1 MTDTTR
7 FRLERDGDVALVRI
21 ANGDDRPTVFS
32 RGAMESLLAVLDELE
47 QDDWRACVITGEPG
61 FFAAGADI
69 DEFPGITRDRAVEGS
84 RAGHELFGRVRALPF
99 PTVAAVNGVCLGGGV
114 ELALHC
120 DARVIAADVRAFALP
135 EVFLGIIP
143 GWGGTQLVPRLV
155 PPETAVKFVVENP
168 LRQNRMLN
176 AEKALEYGLV
186 DRVSEPG
193 RLVEDAVALAAAL
206 PERAAPDVSELDVV
220 IRKARSR
227 VDDVVHGATPAPYRA
242 LDLIA
247 GSARWS
253 LEEGY
258 RAEEE
263 AIGDL
268 LPGRQAQ
275 ASIYAFDVVERRAKR
290 GVGVPRVEP
299 RGVASVGFVGAGLM
313 ATQIATLFAKRLR
326 VPLVLRDV
334 EDAIV
339 EDAIGTISAQVEGAE
354 LSGGTSWD
362 GFADC
367 DVVLEAVVERMD
379 VKRQVFA
386 ELREIVAPEC
396 VLATNTSS
404 LSVAE
409 MGADVGMH
417 FFNPVA
423 VMPLVELVR
432 TDETDDQKLATA
444 WHVTQAL
451 RKRAV
456 IVGDTPGFVV
466 NRILTRMT
474 SVLMDALEHGNTIEE
489 TDEALLG
496 LGMPMAPSVLLQM
509 VGPRVAWH
517 TLETMHAAFPDRFP
531 LSPTLRNLAEGKD
544 EVVVVEERPR
554 SVEEIREAALEAV
567 ADEVKRLLDERVVGE
582 AADVD
587 ACLLLGAGWPF
598 FMGGVTKYLDQV
610 GISERLFGRPLAD
623 SGAPA
628 RA

>member
-1 MTDTTR
+1 VSDTH
-7 FRLERDGDVALVRI
+7 FQLERDGDVAIVRI
-21 ANGDDRPTVFS
+21 ENDDDRPTVFS
-32 RGAMESLLAVLDELE
+32 RGAMESLADVLAQLE
-47 QDDWRACVITGEPG
+47 AGDFRACVITGKPG

-69 DEFPGITRDRAVEGS
+69 DEFPGITRERAVEGS
-84 RAGHELFGRVRALPF
+84 RAGHELFARVRALPF
-99 PTVAAVNGVCLGGGV
+99 PTVAGINGVCLGGGV

-143 GWGGTQLVPRLV
+143 AWGGTQLVPRLV

-186 DRVSEPG
+186 DGVADPK
-193 RLVEDAVALAAAL
+193 RLLDEAVALATSV
-206 PERAAPDVSELDVV
+206 PKREAPDMSEVEEV

-247 GSARWS
+247 GVARWS
-253 LEEGY
+253 LEDGY

-263 AIGDL
+263 AIGEL

-275 ASIYAFDVVERRAKR
+275 ASIYAFNVVERRAKR
-290 GVGVPRVEP
+290 GPGVPRVEA
-299 RGVASVGFVGAGLM
+299 RAVRKVGFVGAGLM

-334 EDAIV
+334 EQSIVDDAVETIV
-339 EDAIGTISAQVEGAE
+339 AQVDGAQ
-354 LSGGTSWD
+354 LSGGTGWD
-362 GFADC
+362 GFAEC
-367 DVVLEAVVERMD
+367 DLVLEAVVERLD
-379 VKRQVFA
+379 VKQQVFS
-386 ELREIVAPEC
+386 ELRGVTSDDC

-409 MGADVGMH
+409 MGADLGLH

-432 TDETDDQKLATA
+432 TDDTDDTKLATA

-456 IVGDTPGFVV
+456 VVGDTPGFVV

-474 SVLMDALEHGNTIEE
+474 SVLMDALEHGASVEE

-509 VGPRVAWH
+509 VGPPVAWH
-517 TLETMHAAFPDRFP
+517 TLETMHGAFPDRFP
-531 LSPTLRNLAEGKD
+531 LSPTLRNLAEGR
-544 EVVVVEERPR
+544 EEIVVLEERPQ
-554 SVEEIREAALEAV
+554 SVEEIREAALVAV
-567 ADEVKRLLDERVVGE
+567 ADEVKRLLDEGVVAE

-598 FMGGVTKYLDQV
+598 FMGGVTKYLDQT
-610 GISERLFGRPLAD
+610 GISERLFARPLAD
-623 SGAPA
+623 LGTPAPA
-628 RA
+628 